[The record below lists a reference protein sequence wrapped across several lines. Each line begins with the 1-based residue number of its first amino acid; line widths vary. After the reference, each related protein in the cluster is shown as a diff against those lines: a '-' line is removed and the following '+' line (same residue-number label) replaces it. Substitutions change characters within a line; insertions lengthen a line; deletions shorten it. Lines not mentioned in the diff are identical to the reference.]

1 MGNQLLAIIAIGA
14 GLVIGFASLG
24 QFAIRILIFALAIWL
39 INYGLRLQGL
49 PTIQTYLWMWWN
61 LFRMR

>member
-1 MGNQLLAIIAIGA
+1 MGNQLLGILAIGA
-14 GLVIGFASLG
+14 GLALGFAALG
-24 QFAIRILIFALAIWL
+24 ELSIRLLMFTVAILL

-61 LFRMR
+61 MFRM

>member
-1 MGNQLLAIIAIGA
+1 MGNQLLGILAIGA
-14 GLVIGFASLG
+14 GLALGFAALG
-24 QFAIRILIFALAIWL
+24 ELSIRLLMFTVAILL

-61 LFRMR
+61 MLRM